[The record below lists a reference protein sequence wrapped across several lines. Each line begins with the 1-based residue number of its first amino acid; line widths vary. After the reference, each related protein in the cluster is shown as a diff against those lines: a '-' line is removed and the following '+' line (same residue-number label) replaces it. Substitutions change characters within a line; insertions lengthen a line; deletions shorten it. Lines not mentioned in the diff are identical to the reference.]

1 MEVLAQLEG
10 LDDGVRQQALDE
22 ADDNQLTALH
32 LAAYTDHQVAAAM
45 LLAAGAPLE
54 TKVVGMGITALH
66 WAAAQGS
73 SMVLAQL
80 SLTHHDSKM
89 KGGGETSSKLWTG
102 GAGAR
107 KRAMGG
113 SKLQPKKKRRPGP
126 LMAGTYSKSSTRDFL
141 FPFFSFPFLSF
152 FLLFF
157 FAFCFSPPFS
167 HPDA

>member
-1 MEVLAQLEG
+1 MYANNEEAIVEVLAQLEG

-54 TKVVGMGITALH
+54 TKVAGMGMTALH

-80 SLTHHDSKM
+80 ITA
-89 KGGGETSSKLWTG
+89 GTSSDII
-102 GAGAR
+102 
-107 KRAMGG
+107 
-113 SKLQPKKKRRPGP
+113 
-126 LMAGTYSKSSTRDFL
+126 STFGV
-141 FPFFSFPFLSF
+141 FS
-152 FLLFF
+152 LLL
-157 FAFCFSPPFS
+157 
-167 HPDA
+167 